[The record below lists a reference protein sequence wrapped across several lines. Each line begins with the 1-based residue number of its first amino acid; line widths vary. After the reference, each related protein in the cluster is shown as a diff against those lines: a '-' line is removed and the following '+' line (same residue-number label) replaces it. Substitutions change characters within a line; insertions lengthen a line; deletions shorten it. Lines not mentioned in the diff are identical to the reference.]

1 MQWKLTDHRPIYLQL
16 AEQLTQRILAGAYP
30 PGGRIPAVRE
40 LAAEAGVNPNT
51 MQRALSRLED
61 QRLVVT
67 NRTSGRTVTEN
78 TQAISRV
85 REQQAKD
92 LAKQYVAAME
102 TLGYG
107 PQDAAQFLQKG
118 GKDDE

>member
-1 MQWKLTDHRPIYLQL
+1 MQWKLTDDRPIYLQL
-16 AEQLTQRILAGAYP
+16 AEQLTQRILA
-30 PGGRIPAVRE
+30 GGRIPAVRE

-51 MQRALSRLED
+51 MQRALSLLED